1 MKIGRRHELRIKE
14 GKWKDKFYP
23 KPCADCGEVL
33 TPEEELSLMPDGTT
47 AGTGGKYWQGG
58 KPKRPLCKNCA
69 SHAVGAEDP
78 LGSDPNDEI
87 PYESNKGEPWKNLG

>member
-23 KPCADCGEVL
+23 KQCADCGEVL

-47 AGTGGKYWQGG
+47 AGSGKLFFDKTGKSVLE
-58 KPKRPLCKNCA
+58 PNRPLCKAC
-69 SHAVGAEDP
+69 V
-78 LGSDPNDEI
+78 
-87 PYESNKGEPWKNLG
+87 K